1 MSYQDD
7 ELGLV
12 QLFRELEPVQG
23 TFPPVYMLGDVLIG
37 YNKLEQLT
45 VLASRHEAEDQVG
58 KHWLKLVKY
67 LSSRRKNEH
76 LYHSIH

>member
-1 MSYQDD
+1 
-7 ELGLV
+7 
-12 QLFRELEPVQG
+12 
-23 TFPPVYMLGDVLIG
+23 MLGDVLIG